1 MDFSSYVSDVF
12 SALSAAA
19 VIALVVWGYSWGRN
33 LKLEQSLK
41 DAISPNGVGV
51 SYSLVPLSAEFTMQ
65 IHNYTSAYIRVWSVI
80 LMAEKWH
87 MELGPSKKHE
97 LFQTPLSN
105 EVVRPKFERLFISK
119 GVLEEDNN
127 PHSKVLPP
135 KTMGIW
141 EVWPGSI
148 GQHDWKL
155 IRGFVVFE
163 YPTLFGNTA
172 MVRMEIPESS
182 FKLIR
187 ETFEELNTCY
197 REGRPLPGPDQRTGH
212 SNSFNPTSLGG
223 TA

>member
-1 MDFSSYVSDVF
+1 MDFSSYVSDVL

-19 VIALVVWGYSWGRN
+19 AIALVAWAYSWGRN
-33 LKLEQSLK
+33 LKLERSLK

-51 SYSLVPLSAEFTMQ
+51 GYSLAPLSAEFTLQ
-65 IHNYTSAYIRVWSVI
+65 IYNYTSAYIRVWSVV
-80 LMAEKWH
+80 LVAEKWH
-87 MELGPSKKHE
+87 MELSPSKKHK

-105 EVVRPKFERLFISK
+105 EVIRPEFKRTFISK
-119 GVLEEDNN
+119 GALEEDNN

-155 IRGFVVFE
+155 VRGFVVFE

-197 REGRPLPGPDQRTGH
+197 RERRPLPEPGQR
-212 SNSFNPTSLGG
+212 
-223 TA
+223 ARA